1 METTVGRTAW
11 PAVAAAIAGFVVEAT
26 VAAVP
31 GSPLQPVLA
40 PGADPGGP
48 FVWLA
53 ELIGLDRLGDALPV
67 ASVLGVA
74 AGMAGFLI
82 LLRAAWR
89 GDLSIHVALGLAIA
103 FHVGIVLLPLL
114 VSRDVYSYI
123 AHGQIVSMHH
133 ANPYVQTPADFPGFL
148 SRTLVGRQWVDTPS
162 VYGPLFTHLAGLVT
176 RTTSH
181 LDVLVDAFRLIAIA
195 ASLATTFVIA
205 AISRGLRPDRAAFA
219 VAAFGLNPVILFQSA
234 GSGHNDLLVAL
245 GIALAAWCVL
255 RGRTHWAV
263 ALVACAGLVKATA
276 FLPLLLLVIWVAWRR
291 PPGERLRAGAIH
303 AALGVAVV
311 ARRRGSLL
319 PMARPHARDARAV
332 VARGMA
338 RAVPVLP
345 PCHRRDQRG
354 HTGRRRARGVRGG
367 SRRRGRVARPRRSR
381 APPRRG
387 ARCMELLGGWGWA
400 LLVLTLLGPV
410 LLPWYLAWSLP
421 LIWILPRV
429 PRVSL
434 IALSVVLALS
444 QWTAEPLRFPEAYDL
459 NILIGH
465 YALTPI
471 VIGLLVW
478 LGLDLRR
485 RLVGPAGAA
494 RRGRPRTRRDPPA
507 LRRRSRPASTP
518 GGDPT
523 RSSATAARVTAAA
536 PKAGAVAIATIGSSK
551 AAPA

>member
-1 METTVGRTAW
+1 METTRGRTAW

-48 FVWLA
+48 FVWVA
-53 ELIGLDRLGDALPV
+53 ETIRLDRLGDALPV
-67 ASVLGVA
+67 ASVLGVV
-74 AGMAGFLI
+74 AGMVGFLV

-89 GDLSIHVALGLAIA
+89 GDLSLRFALGLSIA
-103 FHVGIVLLPLL
+103 FHLAIVLQPLL
-114 VSRDVYSYI
+114 ISRDVYSYI
-123 AHGQIVSMHH
+123 AHGQIVSVHH
-133 ANPYVQTPADFPGFL
+133 ANPYVQTPADFPGIL
-148 SRTLVGRQWVDTPS
+148 SRTLVGPRWVDTPS

-176 RTTSH
+176 RTSPR

-205 AISRGLRPDRAAFA
+205 AVSRGLRPERAAFA

-255 RGRTHWAV
+255 RGWTLWGIV
-263 ALVACAGLVKATA
+263 LVTCAGLVKATA

-291 PPGERLRAGAIH
+291 SPGERLRAGAIH
-303 AALGVAVV
+303 AALAFAVVVVVAVPFLQWHDPTLGMLELSSHEGWLAPSRFFRRVLDAISGDALGVV
-311 ARRRGSLL
+311 ARVVFAVVLVATVGWLVRGV
-319 PMARPHARDARAV
+319 ARA
-332 VARGMA
+332 AASGR
-338 RAVPVLP
+338 PVL
-345 PCHRRDQRG
+345 
-354 HTGRRRARGVRGG
+354 
-367 SRRRGRVARPRRSR
+367 
-381 APPRRG
+381 
-387 ARCMELLGGWGWA
+387 ELLGGWGWA
-400 LLVLTLLGPV
+400 LLALTLLGPV

-444 QWTAEPLRFPEAYDL
+444 QWTAEPLRFPDAYDL
-459 NILIGH
+459 NVLIGH

-478 LGLDLRR
+478 VGLDLRR
-485 RLVGPAGAA
+485 RLSIPLSLHDEERREPAE
-494 RRGRPRTRRDPPA
+494 TRQH
-507 LRRRSRPASTP
+507 
-518 GGDPT
+518 
-523 RSSATAARVTAAA
+523 
-536 PKAGAVAIATIGSSK
+536 
-551 AAPA
+551 

>member
-1 METTVGRTAW
+1 METTRGRTAW

-53 ELIGLDRLGDALPV
+53 ELVGLDRLRDGLPV

-89 GDLSIHVALGLAIA
+89 GDLSIRVALGLAIA

-114 VSRDVYSYI
+114 ISRDVYSYI

-176 RTTSH
+176 RTTSR
-181 LDVLVDAFRLIAIA
+181 LDGLVDAFRLIAIA

-205 AISRGLRPDRAAFA
+205 AVTRLVRPGRAAFA

-255 RGRTHWAV
+255 EDRTHWAV
-263 ALVACAGLVKATA
+263 VLVSCAALVKATA

-291 PPGERLRAGAIH
+291 PPGERVRAGVTH
-303 AALGVAVV
+303 AALGFAVV
-311 ARRRGSLL
+311 VLVAAPFFQWNDPTLGMLELSSHEGWLAPSRFFRRVLDAISADTLGVIARVAFAGGLVAAVVWLVRGV
-319 PMARPHARDARAV
+319 ARA
-332 VARGMA
+332 ASS
-338 RAVPVLP
+338 
-345 PCHRRDQRG
+345 
-354 HTGRRRARGVRGG
+354 GRPAL
-367 SRRRGRVARPRRSR
+367 
-381 APPRRG
+381 
-387 ARCMELLGGWGWA
+387 ELLGGWGWA
-400 LLVLTLLGPV
+400 LLALTMLGPV

-429 PRVSL
+429 PRISL

-444 QWTAEPLRFPEAYDL
+444 QWTAEPLRFPDAYDL

-485 RLVGPAGAA
+485 RLSIPLALHDEEDREPAE
-494 RRGRPRTRRDPPA
+494 TRQH
-507 LRRRSRPASTP
+507 
-518 GGDPT
+518 
-523 RSSATAARVTAAA
+523 
-536 PKAGAVAIATIGSSK
+536 
-551 AAPA
+551 

>member
-1 METTVGRTAW
+1 METTRSRTAW
-11 PAVAAAIAGFVVEAT
+11 PAVAAAVAGFLVEAV

-31 GSPLQPVLA
+31 GSPLQPILA

-48 FVWLA
+48 FVWVA
-53 ELIGLDRLGDALPV
+53 ETLRLDRLGDALPV
-67 ASVLGVA
+67 ASVLGVV
-74 AGMAGFLI
+74 AGMLGFLV

-89 GDLSIHVALGLAIA
+89 GDLSLHLAIGLSIA
-103 FHVGIVLLPLL
+103 FHLAIVLQPLL
-114 VSRDVYSYI
+114 ISRDVYSYI
-123 AHGQIVSMHH
+123 AHGQIVSVHH

-148 SRTLVGRQWVDTPS
+148 SRTLVGPRWVDTPS

-176 RTTSH
+176 RTTPR

-219 VAAFGLNPVILFQSA
+219 VAAFGLNPVILIQSA

-263 ALVACAGLVKATA
+263 VLVTCAGLVKATA

-291 PPGERLRAGAIH
+291 PPGERLRAGVTH
-303 AALGVAVV
+303 AALGFAVIAVV
-311 ARRRGSLL
+311 AIPFLQWHDPTLGMLELSSHEGWLAPSRFFRRVL
-319 PMARPHARDARAV
+319 DAISGDTLGV
-332 VARGMA
+332 VARVVFAVALVAAVAWLVRGIA
-338 RAVPVLP
+338 RGAASGRPVL
-345 PCHRRDQRG
+345 
-354 HTGRRRARGVRGG
+354 
-367 SRRRGRVARPRRSR
+367 
-381 APPRRG
+381 
-387 ARCMELLGGWGWA
+387 ELLGGWGWA

-434 IALSVVLALS
+434 IVLSVVLALS

-485 RLVGPAGAA
+485 RLSIPLALHDEEGREPAE
-494 RRGRPRTRRDPPA
+494 TRQR
-507 LRRRSRPASTP
+507 
-518 GGDPT
+518 
-523 RSSATAARVTAAA
+523 
-536 PKAGAVAIATIGSSK
+536 
-551 AAPA
+551 

>member
-1 METTVGRTAW
+1 METTRGRTAW

-31 GSPLQPVLA
+31 GSPLQPILA

-48 FVWLA
+48 FVWVA
-53 ELIGLDRLGDALPV
+53 ETLRLERLGDALPV
-67 ASVLGVA
+67 ASVLGVV
-74 AGMAGFLI
+74 AGMVGFLV

-89 GDLSIHVALGLAIA
+89 GDLSLRLALGLSIA
-103 FHVGIVLLPLL
+103 FHLAIVLQPLL
-114 VSRDVYSYI
+114 ISRDVYSYI
-123 AHGQIVSMHH
+123 AHGQIVSVHH
-133 ANPYVQTPADFPGFL
+133 ANPYVQTPADFPGIL
-148 SRTLVGRQWVDTPS
+148 SRTLVGPRWVDTPS

-176 RTTSH
+176 RTSPR

-205 AISRGLRPDRAAFA
+205 AVSRGLRPERAAFA

-255 RGRTHWAV
+255 RGWTHWAIV
-263 ALVACAGLVKATA
+263 LVTCAGLVKATA

-291 PPGERLRAGAIH
+291 SPGERLRAGLIH
-303 AALGVAVV
+303 AAIAFAVVVVVAVPFLQWHDPTLGMLELSSHEGWLAPSRFFRRVLDAISGDALGVV
-311 ARRRGSLL
+311 ARVVFAVALFAAVVGLIRGV
-319 PMARPHARDARAV
+319 ARA
-332 VARGMA
+332 AASGR
-338 RAVPVLP
+338 PVL
-345 PCHRRDQRG
+345 
-354 HTGRRRARGVRGG
+354 
-367 SRRRGRVARPRRSR
+367 
-381 APPRRG
+381 
-387 ARCMELLGGWGWA
+387 ELFGGWGWA

-429 PRVSL
+429 PRASL

-459 NILIGH
+459 NVLIGH

-485 RLVGPAGAA
+485 RLSIPLALHDEERREPAEA
-494 RRGRPRTRRDPPA
+494 RQH
-507 LRRRSRPASTP
+507 
-518 GGDPT
+518 
-523 RSSATAARVTAAA
+523 
-536 PKAGAVAIATIGSSK
+536 
-551 AAPA
+551 